1 MTDGLLALIPVW
13 GLWLLAGTTLASCL
27 ALPIPASLMM
37 LTAGGFAAAGD
48 LVLWQTMAAA
58 LTGAVAGEQIG
69 YAAGRHGGGR
79 LLALVGRD
87 GTRAVALEK
96 AAALMAARGGLAV
109 FLTRWLFSPL
119 GPWVNLTAGSLRYPW
134 ARFTL
139 WGIAGEAV
147 WCGLYTGLG
156 HVFGGNIQAAS
167 ALAGSVLGFLA
178 AAAVA
183 LGLGLWLLA
192 VIRKERSR

>member
-1 MTDGLLALIPVW
+1 MMDWLLELIPTW

-27 ALPIPASLMM
+27 ALPIPASLLM

-58 LTGAVAGEQIG
+58 LAGAVAGDQIG
-69 YAAGRHGGGR
+69 YAAGRGGGTR
-79 LLALVGRD
+79 LLTAIGRD
-87 GTRAVALEK
+87 GTRAIALQK
-96 AAALMAARGGLAV
+96 AAGLMAARGGVAV

-119 GPWVNLTAGSLRYPW
+119 GPWVNLTAGSLGYSW

-139 WGIAGEAV
+139 WGAAGEAV

-156 HVFGGNIQAAS
+156 HVFGGNIEAAS
-167 ALAGSVLGFLA
+167 AMAGSILGFLA
-178 AAAVA
+178 AGAVA
-183 LGLGLWLLA
+183 AGLGLWLLA
-192 VIRKERSR
+192 VIRAERRR